1 MLVHNELKDAAL
13 LIFANKADMPT
24 ARDPSDLA
32 EIYAFNEIQHHEWS
46 I

>member
-1 MLVHNELKDAAL
+1 MMVNNDLKDAVV

-24 ARDPSDLA
+24 ARDVDELT
-32 EIYAFNEIQHHEWS
+32 EIYAFNEIQDHEWR